1 MSSPVA
7 PQVIARLNLFS
18 ADEGGKG
25 LPPRPGD
32 WRTIL
37 TVGSESFSARVAA
50 STEQALEPGV
60 VAEAAIQ
67 FLVPDA
73 ALPKFKPG
81 VQFKIWEGKDVGTG
95 EVLRAPGTSNTSLE
109 RTREG

>member
-1 MSSPVA
+1 M
-7 PQVIARLNLFS
+7 IARLSLFS
-18 ADEGGKG
+18 AEVGGRG

-50 STEQALEPGV
+50 STAQALEPGV
-60 VAEAAIQ
+60 TAEAAVQ

-81 VQFKIWEGKDVGTG
+81 VQFRIWEGKDVGTG
-95 EVLRAPGTSNTSLE
+95 EVISTVGTSNNSFE